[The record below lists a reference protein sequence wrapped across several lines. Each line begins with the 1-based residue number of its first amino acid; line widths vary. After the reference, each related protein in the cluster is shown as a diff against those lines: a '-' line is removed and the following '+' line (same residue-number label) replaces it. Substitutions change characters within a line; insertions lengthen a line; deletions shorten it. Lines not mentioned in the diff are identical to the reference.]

1 LVLELE
7 AELRMEDVVG
17 EVERGIEAARMSAE
31 DKPTQQT
38 FK

>member
-1 LVLELE
+1 
-7 AELRMEDVVG
+7 VVG
-17 EVERGIEAARMSAE
+17 EVKRGIEAARMSAE